1 MPIVQWA
8 SLSSFKKTERVCASP
23 SKSRRCL
30 KFLII
35 KSAVIA
41 NFLNMTIGYYFIL
54 FGDISLGTEP
64 EVPGTGERSEAAWP
78 GGGNSGRSKK

>member
-1 MPIVQWA
+1 
-8 SLSSFKKTERVCASP
+8 
-23 SKSRRCL
+23 
-30 KFLII
+30 
-35 KSAVIA
+35 
-41 NFLNMTIGYYFIL
+41 MTIGYYFIL